1 MGLVLGLEFEGRRE
15 TQYRPYP
22 VRTIL
27 SAPVAMKA
35 CAAARSG
42 ISVGPEG
49 LCFIEKGLWR
59 RERVRS
65 AWEVL
70 VGRRWEM

>member
-1 MGLVLGLEFEGRRE
+1 
-15 TQYRPYP
+15 
-22 VRTIL
+22 
-27 SAPVAMKA
+27 MKA

-70 VGRRWEM
+70 VGRRWEI